1 MYSRKAINQYQQTSA
16 GAVVDASP
24 HKIISLLMQ
33 GALDRMAQAKGHIQ
47 QQQLEAR
54 NNAINKTSDIIDCLR
69 NALDHNHSA
78 ELSNNLDSLYDY
90 MLRRLFEANAKNDE
104 SIIDEVAKL
113 LSSIY
118 ISWKQIEAPQQQA
131 QLQSQLQPQQVGAG
145 IASYSQPTQQAQL
158 MK

>member
-1 MYSRKAINQYQQTSA
+1 MYSRKAINQYQQASA

-33 GALDRMAQAKGHIQ
+33 GALDRMSQAKGHIQ

-69 NALDHNHSA
+69 NALDHTHSE
-78 ELSNNLDSLYDY
+78 ELSGNLDSLYDY

-118 ISWKQIEAPQQQA
+118 LSWKQIEAPQA
-131 QLQSQLQPQQVGAG
+131 QVGAG
-145 IASYSQPTQQAQL
+145 IASYSQPAQQAQL

>member
-1 MYSRKAINQYQQTSA
+1 MYSRKAINQYQQASA
-16 GAVVDASP
+16 NAVVDASP

-54 NNAINKTSDIIDCLR
+54 NNTINKTSDIIDCLR
-69 NALDHNHSA
+69 NALDHKHSA
-78 ELSNNLDSLYDY
+78 ELSANLDSLYDY
-90 MLRRLFEANAKNDE
+90 MLRRLFEANAKNDAG
-104 SIIDEVAKL
+104 IIDEVAKL
-113 LSSIY
+113 LSGIHL
-118 ISWKQIEAPQQQA
+118 SWKQIEAPQP
-131 QLQSQLQPQQVGAG
+131 QSIQQPQQVGAG

>member
-1 MYSRKAINQYQQTSA
+1 MYSRKAINQYQQASA

-69 NALDHNHSA
+69 NALDHTHSA

-90 MLRRLFEANAKNDE
+90 MLRRLFEANAQNDAG
-104 SIIDEVAKL
+104 IIDEVAKL

-118 ISWKQIEAPQQQA
+118 LSWKQIEAPNQIEAQKPQA
-131 QLQSQLQPQQVGAG
+131 QQQVGAG
-145 IASYSQPTQQAQL
+145 IASYSRPTQQAQL